1 MTGEWSMWSDIETKS
16 DYLNYLEVAEVV
28 SEILLDPAMRPVSVG
43 IFGTWGTGKSSL
55 LNLIEADL
63 KQRAN
68 DGVIVIR
75 FDAWLYQGFDD
86 ARAALMDV
94 IARALYEKAK
104 ENAGLLGLAKRLLLR
119 VNTVRTLGLAIEVA
133 AAAHGIPVFGA
144 AARAV
149 GAVGNY
155 VAGTPDADDAKAVAE
170 AGKDVRGLIDPE
182 KKKSPPEE
190 IDAFRAEFS
199 ELLTKL
205 GKTMVVFVD
214 NLDRCLPTQTIHTLE
229 ALRLFLFM
237 ESSAFVV
244 AADEDMVRH
253 SVSQHF
259 RDADTRHVK
268 DYLDKLIQVPVR
280 VPRLGV
286 AEIRAYLFML
296 FASASDVDEKTLER
310 LRERL
315 ETNLRLSWKEGPLSI
330 EDALAMLGDQGKI
343 LRNSFDVADRMAA
356 LLANAPLVEGNP
368 RIVKRML
375 NVVRLRSRIAERR
388 EMPVDEQMV
397 AKFALFER
405 CVEPGAIT
413 KMYAL
418 INEAPSGKP
427 ELIVELEKLRDDPPK
442 FTEACPEEWKKNA
455 RFLLDWFGLS
465 PALGALDLRPL
476 VYLSRETTPLRSQSA
491 ELSQAAA
498 QAALRL
504 RSIRTLA
511 SPAAKEAIQ
520 SIPAGEHVGAMKD
533 LIAIL
538 RSHPDWKN
546 KPEAFTGAQLLADA
560 NPAAAEELAAFLRG
574 LPGQTSPW
582 LRAAI
587 GDKDWFKE
595 GK

>member
-1 MTGEWSMWSDIETKS
+1 MWSDIETQS
-16 DYLNYLEVAEVV
+16 DYLNYREVAEVV
-28 SEILLDPAMRPVSVG
+28 CEILLDPAMRPVSVG

-55 LNLIEADL
+55 LNLIEVDL
-63 KQRAN
+63 KRHVN

-94 IARALYEKAK
+94 IARKLYEEASQD
-104 ENAGLLGLAKRLLLR
+104 EGLFEIAKRLLAR

-149 GAVGNY
+149 GAVGSY
-155 VAGTPDADDAKAVAE
+155 VAGMPDNEDAKALAE
-170 AGKDVRGLIDPE
+170 GVNEVRGLIDKE
-182 KKKSPPEE
+182 KKRSPPEE
-190 IDAFRAEFS
+190 IDAFRAEFG

-253 SVSQHF
+253 SVAQHF
-259 RDADTRHVK
+259 KDADARHVN

-296 FASASDVDEKTLER
+296 FASASKVNKEEVEK

-315 ETNLRLSWKEGPLSI
+315 ETNLRQSWKEAPVSI
-330 EDALAMLGDQGKI
+330 DDALSVLGGKGRE
-343 LRNSFDVADRMAA
+343 LKNSFDVADRMAG
-356 LLANAPLVEGNP
+356 LLANAVLVEGNP

-375 NVVRLRSRIAERR
+375 NVVRLRSLIAERR

-405 CVEPGAIT
+405 CVEPIAIT
-413 KMYAL
+413 KMYTL
-418 INEAPSGKP
+418 ISEAPSGKP
-427 ELIVELEKLRDDPPK
+427 ELIVELEKLRDDPAR
-442 FTEACPEEWKKNA
+442 FFESCPDEWKKSET
-455 RFLLDWFGLS
+455 FLIDWFGLT
-465 PALGALDLRPL
+465 PALGGIDLRPL
-476 VYLSRETTPLRSQSA
+476 VYLSRDTTAMRTQAA

-498 QAALRL
+498 QAANRL

-511 SPAAKEAIQ
+511 SPAAKAAIE
-520 SIPAGEHVGAMKD
+520 SIPSGEHVGVMKD
-533 LIAIL
+533 LVAVL
-538 RSHPDWKN
+538 RSHSDWRN

-560 NPAAAEELAAFLRG
+560 NRSAAEELTAFIRG
-574 LPGQTSPW
+574 LPGEAPPW
-582 LRAAI
+582 LRVAI
-587 GDKDWFKE
+587 SDKDWYKE
-595 GK
+595 EK

>member
-1 MTGEWSMWSDIETKS
+1 MWSDTETRS

-28 SEILLDPAMRPVSVG
+28 REILLDSAMRPVSVG

-55 LNLIEADL
+55 LNLIESDL
-63 KQRAN
+63 TRHAR
-68 DGVIVIR
+68 DAVIVIR

-104 ENAGLLGLAKRLLLR
+104 DDGGLLGLAERLLAR
-119 VNTVRTLGLAIEVA
+119 VNTVRTLGLAIEVV

-149 GAVGNY
+149 KAVGGY
-155 VAGTPDADDAKAVAE
+155 IAGTPDDSDAKAVADGAKE
-170 AGKDVRGLIDPE
+170 VRGLIDPE
-182 KKKSPPEE
+182 RKKSPPEE
-190 IDAFRAEFS
+190 IDAFRAEFG

-205 GKTMVVFVD
+205 KRTMVVFID

-244 AADEDMVRH
+244 AADDDMVRH

-259 RDADTRHVK
+259 RDADVRHIK

-280 VPRLGV
+280 VPRPGV

-296 FASASDVDEKTLER
+296 FASAGNADKEAVER
-310 LRERL
+310 LRECL
-315 ETNLRLSWKEGPLSI
+315 ETNLRLIWKEGPLSI
-330 EDALAMLGDQGKI
+330 EDALAVLGDKGKE

-375 NVVRLRSRIAERR
+375 NVVRLRARIAARR

-405 CVEPGAIT
+405 CVDPDAIT
-413 KMYAL
+413 RMYAL

-427 ELIVELEKLRDDPPK
+427 QTIIELEKLRDDPSK
-442 FTEACPEEWKKNA
+442 FTEALPDEWKKSA
-455 RFLLDWFGLS
+455 AFLLDWFALD

-476 VYLSRETTPLRSQSA
+476 VYLSRETTPLRTQSA
-491 ELSQAAA
+491 ELSQVAA
-498 QAALRL
+498 QAAVRL

-511 SPAAKEAIQ
+511 SPAARDAIR
-520 SIPAGEHVGAMKD
+520 SIPVGEHVGVMRSLVAV
-533 LIAIL
+533 L
-538 RSHPDWKN
+538 RTHADWKG
-546 KPEAFTGAQLLADA
+546 KPDAFTGAQLLADA
-560 NPAAAEELAAFLRG
+560 NADAAGELAAFVRG
-574 LPGQTSPW
+574 LPGQAPPW

-587 GDKDWFKE
+587 GEKGWFKE
-595 GK
+595 A

>member
-1 MTGEWSMWSDIETKS
+1 MWSDIETRS

-63 KQRAN
+63 KHRAN

-94 IARALYEKAK
+94 IARTLYDKAK
-104 ENAGLLGLAKRLLLR
+104 EDAGLLGLARRLLAR
-119 VNTVRTLGLAIEVA
+119 VNTVRTLGLAIEVV

-149 GAVGNY
+149 DAVGNY
-155 VAGTPDADDAKAVAE
+155 VAGQPGADDAKAVAE
-170 AGKDVRGLIDPE
+170 GGKEVRKLVEPE

-190 IDAFRAEFS
+190 IDAFRAEFG

-205 GKTMVVFVD
+205 GKTLIVFVD
-214 NLDRCLPTQTIHTLE
+214 NLDRCLPTQTIQTLE

-253 SVSQHF
+253 SVSQYF

-280 VPRLGV
+280 VPRLGI

-296 FASASDVDEKTLER
+296 FTNASIGDTNAVER

-315 ETNLRLSWKEGPLSI
+315 ETNLRLSWKEAPLSI
-330 EDALAMLGDQGKI
+330 EDALAVLGEEGKE

-375 NVVRLRSRIAERR
+375 NVVRLRSRIASRR

-405 CVEPGAIT
+405 CVEPTAIT
-413 KMYAL
+413 KMYSL

-427 ELIVELEKLRDDPPK
+427 DLIATLEALRDDPPK
-442 FTEACPEEWKKNA
+442 FIEVCPDEWKKNA
-455 RFLLDWFGLS
+455 TFLLDWFGLS
-465 PALGALDLRPL
+465 PSLGGLDLRPL
-476 VYLSRETTPLRSQSA
+476 VYLSRETTPLRTQSA

-498 QAALRL
+498 RAALRL

-520 SIPAGEHVGAMKD
+520 SIPAGEHVGVMRD
-533 LIAIL
+533 LIAVL
-538 RSHPDWKN
+538 RTHADWKG
-546 KPEAFTGAQLLADA
+546 KPEAFNGAQLLADV
-560 NPAAAEELAAFLRG
+560 NPAAAEELAAFVHG
-574 LPGQTSPW
+574 LPGQSPPW

-587 GDKDWFKE
+587 GDKDWYKE
-595 GK
+595 EK

>member
-1 MTGEWSMWSDIETKS
+1 MWSDIETQS

-28 SEILLDPAMRPVSVG
+28 SEILLDPGMRPVSVG

-63 KQRAN
+63 TKHAQG
-68 DGVIVIR
+68 GVIVIR

-104 ENAGLLGLAKRLLLR
+104 EDEGIIGLAKRLLAR
-119 VNTVRTLGLAIEVA
+119 VNTVRTLGLAIEVT
-133 AAAHGIPVFGA
+133 AAAHGLPMFGA
-144 AARAV
+144 GARAV
-149 GAVGNY
+149 GAIGNY
-155 VAGTPDADDAKAVAE
+155 IAGKPEEKDAKALAE
-170 AGKDVRGLIDPE
+170 GAQAVRDLVDPE
-182 KKKSPPEE
+182 QKKSPPEE
-190 IDAFRAEFS
+190 IDAFREEFG
-199 ELLTKL
+199 ELLTRLK
-205 GKTMVVFVD
+205 KSMVVFVD

-237 ESSAFVV
+237 KSSAFVV

-259 RDADTRHVK
+259 RDADARHVK

-296 FASASDVDEKTLER
+296 FATASEVEPKVVER

-315 ETNLRLSWKEGPLSI
+315 ETNLRMSWSEGPLSI
-330 EDALAMLGDQGKI
+330 DQALEVLGDAGKG

-356 LLANAPLVEGNP
+356 LLAGAPLVDGNP

-375 NVVRLRSRIAERR
+375 NVVRLRARIAERR
-388 EMPVDEQMV
+388 KMPVDEQMV

-405 CVEPGAIT
+405 CVEPSAIT

-418 INEAPSGKP
+418 INAAPSGKP
-427 ELIVELEKLRDDPPK
+427 DLIVELEKLRDDPGK
-442 FTEACPEEWKKNA
+442 FLEACPEEWKKSA
-455 RFLLDWFGLS
+455 AFLIDWLGLS
-465 PALGALDLRPL
+465 PALGGIDLRPL
-476 VYLSRETTPLRSQSA
+476 VYLSRETTPLRTQSA
-491 ELSQAAA
+491 ELSQAGAE
-498 QAALRL
+498 AALRL

-511 SPAAKEAIQ
+511 SPAAKAAIQ
-520 SIPAGEHVGAMKD
+520 SIPAGEHVGVMRD

-538 RSHPDWKN
+538 RTHSDWKG
-546 KPEAFTGAQLLADA
+546 KPEAFTGAQLLAET
-560 NPAAAEELAAFLRG
+560 NHAAAEELGAFLRG
-574 LPGQTSPW
+574 LPGGATPW
-582 LRAAI
+582 MRAAI

-595 GK
+595 SD

>member
-1 MTGEWSMWSDIETKS
+1 MWSDIETKS

-68 DGVIVIR
+68 DDVLVIR

-94 IARALYEKAK
+94 IARSLYEKAK
-104 ENAGLLGLAKRLLLR
+104 EEAGLWGLGKRLLAR
-119 VNTVRTLGLAIEVA
+119 VSTIRTLGFAIEVA
-133 AAAHGIPVFGA
+133 AAAHGIPMFGA

-149 GAVGNY
+149 GGVGSY

-170 AGKDVRGLIDPE
+170 GGKAAQGLIDLE
-182 KKKSPPEE
+182 RKKSPPEE
-190 IDAFRAEFS
+190 IDAFRAEFG
-199 ELLTKL
+199 ELLSKL

-296 FASASDVDEKTLER
+296 FANASDVDEKTVER

-315 ETNLRLSWKEGPLSI
+315 ESNLRLSWKEGPLSI
-330 EDALAMLGDQGKI
+330 EDALAVLGDQGKM

-356 LLANAPLVEGNP
+356 LLANAPLVDGNP
-368 RIVKRML
+368 RIVKRLL

-405 CVEPGAIT
+405 CVEPAAIT

-427 ELIVELEKLRDDPPK
+427 ELIVELEKLRDDSLR
-442 FTEACPEEWKKNA
+442 FAEACPEEWKKNA
-455 RFLLDWFGLS
+455 TFLLDWFGLN
-465 PALGALDLRPL
+465 PALGAIDLRPL

-498 QAALRL
+498 QAAMRL

-511 SPAAKEAIQ
+511 SPAAKEAIR
-520 SIPAGEHVGAMKD
+520 SIPVGEHVGAMKD
-533 LIAIL
+533 LIATL

-574 LPGQTSPW
+574 LPGQISPW

-595 GK
+595 RK

>member
-1 MTGEWSMWSDIETKS
+1 MWSDIETKS

-63 KQRAN
+63 KQRAK
-68 DGVIVIR
+68 DDVIVIR

-104 ENAGLLGLAKRLLLR
+104 ENTGLLGLAKRLLLR

-133 AAAHGIPVFGA
+133 AVAHGIPMFGA

-170 AGKDVRGLIDPE
+170 GGKEVRGLIDPE
-182 KKKSPPEE
+182 RKKSPPEE

-296 FASASDVDEKTLER
+296 FANASDVDEKAVER

-315 ETNLRLSWKEGPLSI
+315 ETNLRLSWKEEPLSI
-330 EDALAMLGDQGKI
+330 EDALAVLGDQGKV

-465 PALGALDLRPL
+465 PSLGALDLRPL

-520 SIPAGEHVGAMKD
+520 SIPASEHVGAMKD

-574 LPGQTSPW
+574 LPGQISPW

>member
-1 MTGEWSMWSDIETKS
+1 MWSDIEATV
-16 DYLNYLEVAEVV
+16 DYLNYVEVAEVV
-28 SEILLDPAMRPVSVG
+28 SDILLDKAMRPVSIG

-63 KQRAN
+63 KRRSSH
-68 DGVIVIR
+68 GVIVIR

-94 IARALYEKAK
+94 IARALCEEAK
-104 ENAGLLGLAKRLLLR
+104 EDEGLVGRAKRLLAR
-119 VNTVRTLGLAIEVA
+119 VDTVRTLGLGIELF
-133 AAAHGIPVFGA
+133 AAAHGLPVFGS

-149 GAVGNY
+149 DAMAA
-155 VAGTPDADDAKAVAE
+155 AGDYATGRADDDDAKALAE
-170 AGKDVRGLIDPE
+170 GVKEVRGLIKPE
-182 KKKSPPEE
+182 KKRSPPEE
-190 IDAFRAEFS
+190 IDAFRTEFG

-205 GKTMVVFVD
+205 AKTLVVFVD

-237 ESSAFVV
+237 ESSAFVI

-253 SVSQHF
+253 SVAQHF

-296 FASASDVDEKTLER
+296 FAKTGGLESKALED

-315 ETNLRLSWKEGPLSI
+315 ESNLRLSWKEAPLSI
-330 EDALAMLGDQGKI
+330 DDALGVLGAQGKG

-375 NVVRLRSRIAERR
+375 NVVRLRSRIAARR
-388 EMPVDEQMV
+388 GMPVDERMI

-405 CVEPGAIT
+405 CVDPVAIT
-413 KMYAL
+413 KLYTL

-427 ELIVELEKLRDDPPK
+427 DLIAELEKLRDDPAK
-442 FTEACPEEWKKNA
+442 FLETCPEEWKKNA
-455 RFLLDWFGLS
+455 TFLLDWLGLG
-465 PALGALDLRPL
+465 PPLGTLDLRPL
-476 VYLSRETTPLRSQSA
+476 VYLSRETTPLRSEAAQ
-491 ELSQAAA
+491 LSQAAA
-498 QAALRL
+498 RAALRL
-504 RSIRTLA
+504 RSVRTLA
-511 SPAAKEAIQ
+511 SPAAREAIQ
-520 SIPAGEHVGAMKD
+520 SIPPGEHSGVMRE

-538 RSHPDWKN
+538 RSHADWKT
-546 KPEAFTGAQLLADA
+546 KPDAFTGAQLLADA
-560 NPAAAEELAAFLRG
+560 NSGAAEELAAFLRG
-574 LPGQTSPW
+574 LPGQRSPW

-587 GDKDWFKE
+587 DDKQWFKG

>member
-1 MTGEWSMWSDIETKS
+1 MWSDIETQS
-16 DYLNYLEVAEVV
+16 DYLNYLEIAEVV
-28 SEILLDPAMRPVSVG
+28 CEILLTPTMRPVSVG

-63 KQRAN
+63 NRRAK
-68 DGVIVIR
+68 DKVIVIR

-104 ENAGLLGLAKRLLLR
+104 HNAGLKGLASSLLAR
-119 VNTVRTLGLAIEVA
+119 VNIVRSLGVAVEVGA
-133 AAAHGIPVFGA
+133 AAFGVPMFGA
-144 AARAV
+144 ASRAI
-149 GAVGNY
+149 GAVSH
-155 VAGTPDADDAKAVAE
+155 VMSGTSKETDAKDIAE
-170 AGKDVRGLIDPE
+170 GAKAIGGLLDPE
-182 KKKSPPEE
+182 KKSSPPEQ
-190 IDAFRAEFS
+190 IDAFRSEFGK
-199 ELLTKL
+199 LLTEL

-237 ESSAFVV
+237 GSSAFVV

-259 RDADTRHVK
+259 RDADSRHVK

-286 AEIRAYLFML
+286 AEIRAYLLML
-296 FASASDVDEKTLER
+296 FANASDVDADDLER
-310 LRERL
+310 LRGRL
-315 ETNLRLSWKEGPLSI
+315 ETNLRLSWKESALSI
-330 EDALAMLGDQGKI
+330 DDVLAVLGEKGKG

-356 LLANAPLVEGNP
+356 LLANAPLVGGHP

-405 CVEPGAIT
+405 CVGAPAIA

-427 ELIVELEKLRDDPPK
+427 ALIADLEKLRDDPAK
-442 FTEACPEEWKKNA
+442 FEAACPDEWKTDA
-455 RFLLDWFGLS
+455 PFHIEWFGLNPS
-465 PALGALDLRPL
+465 LADIDLRPL
-476 VYLSRETTPLRSQSA
+476 VYLSRETTPVRTQSA
-491 ELSQAAA
+491 DLSQPAA
-498 QAALRL
+498 QAAIRL

-511 SPAAKEAIQ
+511 SPAAKAAIL
-520 SIPAGEHVGAMKD
+520 SIPAGESVGVMRE
-533 LIAIL
+533 LIAAL
-538 RSHPDWKN
+538 RPHADWKS
-546 KPEAFTGAQLLADA
+546 KPEAFTGAQLLAESDA
-560 NPAAAEELAAFLRG
+560 AAAAELVAFIHS
-574 LPGQTSPW
+574 LPIQGPPW
-582 LRAAI
+582 MHAAI
-587 GDKDWFKE
+587 GEKAWFKE
-595 GK
+595 ER

>member
-1 MTGEWSMWSDIETKS
+1 MWSDIETQS

-28 SEILLDPAMRPVSVG
+28 SEILLDPSMRPVSVG

-55 LNLIEADL
+55 LNLVEADL
-63 KQRAN
+63 IKRAK
-68 DGVIVIR
+68 DDVVIIR

-104 ENAGLLGLAKRLLLR
+104 KEDGLIGLAKRLLAR
-119 VNTVRTLGLAIEVA
+119 VNTVRTLGLAIEVT
-133 AAAHGIPVFGA
+133 AAAHGLPMFGA
-144 AARAV
+144 GARAI
-149 GAVGNY
+149 GAMADY
-155 VAGTPDADDAKAVAE
+155 VAGNPQEKDAKALE
-170 AGKDVRGLIDPE
+170 EGGKAVRDLVDPE
-182 KKKSPPEE
+182 QKKSPPEE
-190 IDAFRAEFS
+190 IDAFREEFG

-259 RDADTRHVK
+259 RDADARHVK

-296 FASASDVDEKTLER
+296 FATASNAAPGVVEG

-315 ETNLRLSWKEGPLSI
+315 ETNLRMSWSEGPLSI
-330 EDALAMLGDQGKI
+330 DEALGVLGEAGKG
-343 LRNSFDVADRMAA
+343 LRSSFDVADRIAA
-356 LLANAPLVEGNP
+356 LLASAPLVDGNP

-388 EMPVDEQMV
+388 KMPVDEQMV

-405 CVEPGAIT
+405 CVDPAAIT

-418 INEAPSGKP
+418 INAAPSGKP
-427 ELIVELEKLRDDPPK
+427 DLIADLENLRDDPDK
-442 FTEACPEEWKKNA
+442 FSESCPEEWKKSA
-455 RFLLDWFGLS
+455 PFLIDWLGLN
-465 PALGALDLRPL
+465 PTLGGVDLRPL
-476 VYLSRETTPLRSQSA
+476 VYLSRETTPLRAQSA
-491 ELSQAAA
+491 ELSQAGAE
-498 QAALRL
+498 AALRL

-511 SPAAKEAIQ
+511 SPAAKSAIQ
-520 SIPAGEHVGAMKD
+520 SIPAGEHVGVMKD
-533 LIAIL
+533 LIAVL
-538 RSHPDWKN
+538 RTHQDWVA
-546 KPEAFTGAQLLADA
+546 KPEAFTGAQLLAEA
-560 NPAAAEELAAFLRG
+560 NIAAAKELRVFLKG
-574 LPGQTSPW
+574 LPRGVPLW
-582 LRAAI
+582 MRAAI
-587 GDKDWFKE
+587 GEKDWFKE
-595 GK
+595 DD

>member
-1 MTGEWSMWSDIETKS
+1 
-16 DYLNYLEVAEVV
+16 
-28 SEILLDPAMRPVSVG
+28 
-43 IFGTWGTGKSSL
+43 
-55 LNLIEADL
+55 
-63 KQRAN
+63 
-68 DGVIVIR
+68 
-75 FDAWLYQGFDD
+75 
-86 ARAALMDV
+86 
-94 IARALYEKAK
+94 
-104 ENAGLLGLAKRLLLR
+104 
-119 VNTVRTLGLAIEVA
+119 
-133 AAAHGIPVFGA
+133 
-144 AARAV
+144 
-149 GAVGNY
+149 
-155 VAGTPDADDAKAVAE
+155 
-170 AGKDVRGLIDPE
+170 
-182 KKKSPPEE
+182 
-190 IDAFRAEFS
+190 
-199 ELLTKL
+199 
-205 GKTMVVFVD
+205 MVVFVD

-296 FASASDVDEKTLER
+296 FANASDVDKEAVER

-330 EDALAMLGDQGKI
+330 EDALAVLGDQGKV

-442 FTEACPEEWKKNA
+442 FTEACPEEWKKSA

-560 NPAAAEELAAFLRG
+560 NPAAADELAAFLRG
-574 LPGQTSPW
+574 LPGQISPW

-587 GDKDWFKE
+587 GDKNWFKE

>member
-1 MTGEWSMWSDIETKS
+1 MWSDIETKI

-28 SEILLDPAMRPVSVG
+28 CEILLDPAMRPVSVG

-55 LNLIEADL
+55 LNFIEADL
-63 KQRAN
+63 KQRAKN
-68 DGVIVIR
+68 DVIVIR

-94 IARALYEKAK
+94 IARALYEQAK
-104 ENAGLLGLAKRLLLR
+104 QDEGLTELARRLLAR
-119 VNTVRTLGLAIEVA
+119 VNTIRTLGLAIEVA

-149 GAVGNY
+149 GAVGDY
-155 VAGTPDADDAKAVAE
+155 ISGTPDEDDAQAVAE
-170 AGKDVRGLIDPE
+170 GGRKIRGLIDPE
-182 KKKSPPEE
+182 MKRSPPEE
-190 IDAFRAEFS
+190 IDAFRAEFG

-205 GKTMVVFVD
+205 RKTMVVFVD

-296 FASASDVDEKTLER
+296 FANASDVDKKTVER

-315 ETNLRLSWKEGPLSI
+315 ETNLRLSWKEGPVSI
-330 EDALAMLGDQGKI
+330 EDALAVLGDGGKR
-343 LRNSFDVADRMAA
+343 LRNSFDVADRMAV

-405 CVEPGAIT
+405 CVESSAIT

-427 ELIVELEKLRDDPPK
+427 ELIVDLERLRDDPNK
-442 FTEACPEEWKKNA
+442 FAEACPEEWKKNA
-455 RFLLDWFGLS
+455 PFLLDWFGLS
-465 PALGALDLRPL
+465 PALVSIDLRPL
-476 VYLSRETTPLRSQSA
+476 VYLSRETAPLRTQSA

-498 QAALRL
+498 QSALRL
-504 RSIRTLA
+504 RSIRTLS
-511 SPAAKEAIQ
+511 SPAAKVAIQ
-520 SIPAGEHVGAMKD
+520 SIPAGEHIGVMRD
-533 LIAIL
+533 LIATL
-538 RSHPDWKN
+538 RGHSDWKS
-546 KPEAFTGAQLLADA
+546 KPEPFTGAQLLADA
-560 NPAAAEELAAFLRG
+560 NANAAEELASFLHG
-574 LPGQTSPW
+574 LPGQTPPW

-587 GDKDWFKE
+587 GDKEWFKE
-595 GK
+595 GR

>member
-1 MTGEWSMWSDIETKS
+1 MWSDIETKS

-55 LNLIEADL
+55 LNLIEVDL

-68 DGVIVIR
+68 DDVIVIR

-104 ENAGLLGLAKRLLLR
+104 EDAGLLGLAKRLLAR
-119 VNTVRTLGLAIEVA
+119 VNTVRALGFAIEVA
-133 AAAHGIPVFGA
+133 AAVHGTPMFGA
-144 AARAV
+144 VA
-149 GAVGNY
+149 GAVGGIGNY
-155 VAGTPDADDAKAVAE
+155 AAGAADVDDAKAVAE
-170 AGKDVRGLIDPE
+170 GGKEILGIIDPE
-182 KKKSPPEE
+182 RKKSPPEE
-190 IDAFRAEFS
+190 IDAFRTEFS

-214 NLDRCLPTQTIHTLE
+214 NLDRCLPTQTIRTLE

-237 ESSAFVV
+237 ENSAFVV

-286 AEIRAYLFML
+286 AETRAYLFML
-296 FASASDVDEKTLER
+296 FANASDVDKKAVEL

-315 ETNLRLSWKEGPLSI
+315 ETNLRLGWKEGPLSI
-330 EDALAMLGDQGKI
+330 KDALAVLGDRGKM
-343 LRNSFDVADRMAA
+343 LRDSFNIADQMAA

-405 CVEPGAIT
+405 CVEPTAIS

-427 ELIVELEKLRDDPPK
+427 ELLVELEKLRDDSFK
-442 FTEACPEEWKKNA
+442 FADACPDEWKKHA
-455 RFLLDWFGLS
+455 TFLLDWFGLS
-465 PALGALDLRPL
+465 PTLGALDLRPL

-511 SPAAKEAIQ
+511 SPAAREAIR
-520 SIPAGEHVGAMKD
+520 SIPPGEHIGAMKD

-546 KPEAFTGAQLLADA
+546 KPDAFTGAQLLADA
-560 NPAAAEELAAFLRG
+560 NPAAAEELAAFLHR
-574 LPGQTSPW
+574 LPGQISPW

>member
-1 MTGEWSMWSDIETKS
+1 MWSDIETQS

-28 SEILLDPAMRPVSVG
+28 CEVLLDPAMRPVSVG

-63 KQRAN
+63 KRRVN
-68 DGVIVIR
+68 DDVIVIR

-94 IARALYEKAK
+94 IARALYEEAK
-104 ENAGLLGLAKRLLLR
+104 QDEGLLGLADRLLAR
-119 VNTVRTLGLAIEVA
+119 VKTVRALGLAIEVA
-133 AAAHGIPVFGA
+133 AAAHGIPVFGT

-155 VAGTPDADDAKAVAE
+155 IAGTPDDDDAKAMAE
-170 AGKDVRGLIDPE
+170 GAKEIRGLVTP
-182 KKKSPPEE
+182 KQKKSPPEE
-190 IDAFRAEFS
+190 IEAFRAEFG

-205 GKTMVVFVD
+205 AKTMVVFVD

-237 ESSAFVV
+237 KSSAFVV

-286 AEIRAYLFML
+286 AEIRTYLFML
-296 FASASDVDEKTLER
+296 FANASDVNEEALER
-310 LRERL
+310 LRVRL
-315 ETNLRLSWKEGPLSI
+315 ETNLRLSWKEEPLSI
-330 EDALAMLGDQGKI
+330 EDALAVLGDQGKK

-405 CVEPGAIT
+405 CVDPAAIT

-427 ELIVELEKLRDDPPK
+427 ELIIELEKLRDDPAK
-442 FTEACPEEWKKNA
+442 FSDACPDEWKKNA
-455 RFLLDWFGLS
+455 IFLLDWFGLI
-465 PALGALDLRPL
+465 PTLGALDLRPL
-476 VYLSRETTPLRSQSA
+476 VYLSRETTPLRTQSA

-511 SPAAKEAIQ
+511 SPAAKAAIQ
-520 SIPAGEHVGAMKD
+520 SIPTGEHVGVMRD
-533 LIAIL
+533 LVTTL
-538 RSHPDWKN
+538 RNHPDWKI
-546 KPEAFTGAQLLADA
+546 KPEPFTGAQLLADA
-560 NPAAAEELAAFLRG
+560 NRDAAEELAAFVRG

-582 LRAAI
+582 LQAAI

-595 GK
+595 ER

>member
-1 MTGEWSMWSDIETKS
+1 MWSDIETKS

-63 KQRAN
+63 KRRAN
-68 DGVIVIR
+68 DDVIVIR

-94 IARALYEKAK
+94 IARALYEEAK
-104 ENAGLLGLAKRLLLR
+104 EDAGLLGLAKRLVAR
-119 VNTVRTLGLAIEVA
+119 VNTVRTLGLAIEIA
-133 AAAHGIPVFGA
+133 AAIHGIPMFGA
-144 AARAV
+144 AARAL

-155 VAGTPDADDAKAVAE
+155 VAGTPDADDAKAVSE
-170 AGKDVRGLIDPE
+170 GGKEVRGLIDAE

-190 IDAFRAEFS
+190 IDAFRAEFG

-296 FASASDVDEKTLER
+296 FANASNVDPKTVER

-330 EDALAMLGDQGKI
+330 EDALAVLGDQGKM

-405 CVEPGAIT
+405 CVEPAAIT

-427 ELIVELEKLRDDPPK
+427 ELMIELEKLRDDPLK
-442 FTEACPEEWKKNA
+442 FADASPEEWKKNA
-455 RFLLDWFGLS
+455 TFLLDWFGLS
-465 PALGALDLRPL
+465 PALGAVDLRPL

-511 SPAAKEAIQ
+511 SPAAKEAIR
-520 SIPAGEHVGAMKD
+520 SIPAGEHLGVMKD

-538 RSHPDWKN
+538 RGHTDWKN
-546 KPEAFTGAQLLADA
+546 KPDAFNGAQLLADA
-560 NPAAAEELAAFLRG
+560 IPVAGEELAAFLHG
-574 LPGQTSPW
+574 LPGQISPW

-587 GDKDWFKE
+587 GGMEWFKE

>member
-1 MTGEWSMWSDIETKS
+1 MWSDIETQS

-28 SEILLDPAMRPVSVG
+28 CEILLTPTMRPVSVG

-63 KQRAN
+63 KRRAN
-68 DGVIVIR
+68 DDVIVIR

-94 IARALYEKAK
+94 IARELYREAK
-104 ENAGLLGLAKRLLLR
+104 DNEGLKGLASRLLAR
-119 VNTVRTLGLAIEVA
+119 VNIVRSLGVAVEIGA
-133 AAAHGIPVFGA
+133 AAFGVPMFGA
-144 AARAV
+144 ASRAV
-149 GAVGNY
+149 GAVNHYFSGISEE
-155 VAGTPDADDAKAVAE
+155 ADAKAIAE
-170 AGKDVRGLIDPE
+170 GGKAIGGLIDPE
-182 KKKSPPEE
+182 KKPSPPEQ
-190 IDAFRAEFS
+190 IDAFRSEFGQ
-199 ELLTKL
+199 LLTEL

-237 ESSAFVV
+237 GSSAFVV

-259 RDADTRHVK
+259 RDADSRHVK

-296 FASASDVDEKTLER
+296 FANASDVDAGDLEK
-310 LRERL
+310 LRARL
-315 ETNLRLSWKEGPLSI
+315 ETNLRLSWKESPLSI
-330 EDALAMLGDQGKI
+330 DDVLAVLGEKGKS

-356 LLANAPLVEGNP
+356 LLANAPLVGGNP

-388 EMPVDEQMV
+388 GMPVDEQMV

-405 CVEPGAIT
+405 CVGAPAIA

-427 ELIVELEKLRDDPPK
+427 ALIADLEKLRDDPAK
-442 FTEACPEEWKKNA
+442 FEAACPDEWKTDA
-455 RFLLDWFGLS
+455 PFHIEWFGLNPS
-465 PALGALDLRPL
+465 LGDIDLRPL
-476 VYLSRETTPLRSQSA
+476 VYLSRETTPVRTQSA
-491 ELSQAAA
+491 DLSQAAA
-498 QAALRL
+498 QAAIRL

-511 SPAAKEAIQ
+511 SPAAKAAIM
-520 SIPAGEHVGAMKD
+520 SIPAGENVGVMRE
-533 LIAIL
+533 LIAAL
-538 RSHPDWKN
+538 RTHSDWKS
-546 KPEAFTGAQLLADA
+546 KPEAFTGAQLLAETDA
-560 NPAAAEELAAFLRG
+560 AAAAELVAFIQS
-574 LPGQTSPW
+574 LPIQGPPW
-582 LRAAI
+582 MHAAI
-587 GDKDWFKE
+587 GEKGWFKE

>member
-1 MTGEWSMWSDIETKS
+1 MWSDIETQS

-28 SEILLDPAMRPVSVG
+28 SEVLLDPAMRPVSVG

-63 KQRAN
+63 KRRVN
-68 DGVIVIR
+68 DDVIVIR

-94 IARALYEKAK
+94 IARALYEEAK
-104 ENAGLLGLAKRLLLR
+104 QNEGLLGLADRLLAR
-119 VNTVRTLGLAIEVA
+119 VKTVRALGLAIEVA

-149 GAVGNY
+149 GAVNNY
-155 VAGTPDADDAKAVAE
+155 IAGTPDDDGAKAMAE
-170 AGKDVRGLIDPE
+170 GAKEIRGLVAP
-182 KKKSPPEE
+182 KQKKSPPEE
-190 IDAFRAEFS
+190 IEAFRAEFG

-205 GKTMVVFVD
+205 AKTMVVFVD

-237 ESSAFVV
+237 NSSAFVV

-286 AEIRAYLFML
+286 AEIRTYLFML
-296 FASASDVDEKTLER
+296 FANASDVNKEALER
-310 LRERL
+310 LRVRL
-315 ETNLRLSWKEGPLSI
+315 ETNLRLSWKEEPLSI
-330 EDALAMLGDQGKI
+330 EDALGVLGDQGKK

-405 CVEPGAIT
+405 CVDPAAIT

-427 ELIVELEKLRDDPPK
+427 ELIIELEKLRDDPAK
-442 FTEACPEEWKKNA
+442 FSDACPDEWKKNA
-455 RFLLDWFGLS
+455 IFLLDWFGLI
-465 PALGALDLRPL
+465 PTLGALDLRPL
-476 VYLSRETTPLRSQSA
+476 VYLSRETTPLRTQSA

-511 SPAAKEAIQ
+511 SPAAKAAIQ
-520 SIPAGEHVGAMKD
+520 SIPTGEHVGVMRD
-533 LIAIL
+533 LITTL
-538 RSHPDWKN
+538 RNHSDWKI
-546 KPEAFTGAQLLADA
+546 KPEPFTGAQLLADA
-560 NPAAAEELAAFLRG
+560 NRDAAEELAAFVRG

-582 LRAAI
+582 LQAAI

-595 GK
+595 ER

>member
-1 MTGEWSMWSDIETKS
+1 MWSDIETQS

-28 SEILLDPAMRPVSVG
+28 SEVLLDPAMRPVSVG

-55 LNLIEADL
+55 LNLIEANL
-63 KQRAN
+63 KRRMN
-68 DGVIVIR
+68 DDVIVIR

-94 IARALYEKAK
+94 IARALYEEAK
-104 ENAGLLGLAKRLLLR
+104 QNEGLLGLADRLLAR
-119 VNTVRTLGLAIEVA
+119 VKTVRALGLAIEVA

-149 GAVGNY
+149 GAVNNY
-155 VAGTPDADDAKAVAE
+155 IAGTPDDDDAKAMAE
-170 AGKDVRGLIDPE
+170 GAKEIRGLVAP
-182 KKKSPPEE
+182 KQKKSPPEE
-190 IDAFRAEFS
+190 IEAFRAEFG

-205 GKTMVVFVD
+205 AKTMVVFVD

-237 ESSAFVV
+237 NSSAFVV

-286 AEIRAYLFML
+286 AEIRTYLFML
-296 FASASDVDEKTLER
+296 FANASDVNKEALER
-310 LRERL
+310 LRVRL
-315 ETNLRLSWKEGPLSI
+315 ETNLRLSWKEEPLSI
-330 EDALAMLGDQGKI
+330 EDALGVLGDQGKK

-405 CVEPGAIT
+405 CVDPAAIT

-427 ELIVELEKLRDDPPK
+427 ELIIELEKLRDDPAK
-442 FTEACPEEWKKNA
+442 FSDACPDEWKKNA
-455 RFLLDWFGLS
+455 IFLLDWFGLI
-465 PALGALDLRPL
+465 PTLGALDLRPL
-476 VYLSRETTPLRSQSA
+476 VYLSRETTPLRTQSA

-511 SPAAKEAIQ
+511 SPAAKAAIQ
-520 SIPAGEHVGAMKD
+520 SIPTGEHVGVMRD
-533 LIAIL
+533 LITTL
-538 RSHPDWKN
+538 RNHSDWKI
-546 KPEAFTGAQLLADA
+546 KPEPFTGAQLLADA
-560 NPAAAEELAAFLRG
+560 NRDAAEELAAFVRG

-582 LRAAI
+582 LQAAI

-595 GK
+595 ER

>member
-1 MTGEWSMWSDIETKS
+1 MGMWSDIETKS
-16 DYLNYLEVAEVV
+16 DYLNYVEVAEVV
-28 SEILLDPAMRPVSVG
+28 CEILLDPAMRPVSVG

-63 KQRAN
+63 KRRAG
-68 DGVIVIR
+68 DDVIVIR

-94 IARALYEKAK
+94 IARALYEKVK
-104 ENAGLLGLAKRLLLR
+104 DNEGLTGLAKRLLAR
-119 VNTVRTLGLAIEVA
+119 VNIVRTLGLTIEVA

-144 AARAV
+144 ASRAFSAV
-149 GAVGNY
+149 GDFI
-155 VAGTPDADDAKAVAE
+155 AGRPDADDANAVAE
-170 AGKDVRGLIDPE
+170 GGKEVLGLIDPE
-182 KKKSPPEE
+182 KKNSPPEE
-190 IDAFRAEFS
+190 IDALRAEFG

-205 GKTMVVFVD
+205 GKTMVVFID

-280 VPRLGV
+280 VPRLGI

-296 FASASDVDEKTLER
+296 FANASKVDVTIVEQ
-310 LRERL
+310 LRVRL
-315 ETNLRLSWKEGPLSI
+315 ETNLQQSWKERPISI
-330 EDALAMLGDQGKI
+330 EDALAVLGDQGNE
-343 LRNSFDVADRMAA
+343 LRNSFDVADRMAT

-375 NVVRLRSRIAERR
+375 NVVRLRSRVAARR

-405 CVEPGAIT
+405 CVEPAAIT

-427 ELIVELEKLRDDPPK
+427 ELMVELEKLRDDPPK
-442 FTEACPEEWKKNA
+442 FTEACPDEWKKSA
-455 RFLLDWFGLS
+455 PFLLDWFGLN
-465 PALGALDLRPL
+465 PVLGGLDLRPL
-476 VYLSRETTPLRSQSA
+476 AYLSRETTPLRTQSA

-504 RSIRTLA
+504 RTIRTLA
-511 SPAAKEAIQ
+511 SPAAKDAIQ
-520 SIPAGEHVGAMKD
+520 SIPVGEHEGAMRD
-533 LIAIL
+533 LIAVL
-538 RSHPDWKN
+538 RSHPDWKS
-546 KPEAFTGAQLLADA
+546 KPDAFTGAQLLADA
-560 NPAAAEELAAFLRG
+560 NQGAAAELASFLRG

>member
-1 MTGEWSMWSDIETKS
+1 MWSDIETKS

-68 DGVIVIR
+68 DDVIVIR

-104 ENAGLLGLAKRLLLR
+104 EDAGLLGLAKRLLAR

-133 AAAHGIPVFGA
+133 AAAHGIPMFGA

-170 AGKDVRGLIDPE
+170 GGKEVRGLIDPE

-296 FASASDVDEKTLER
+296 FANASDVDEETVER

-315 ETNLRLSWKEGPLSI
+315 EANLRLSWKEGPLSI
-330 EDALAMLGDQGKI
+330 EDALAVLGDQSKT

-405 CVEPGAIT
+405 CVEPAAIT
-413 KMYAL
+413 KMYSL

-427 ELIVELEKLRDDPPK
+427 ELIIELERLRDDPFK
-442 FTEACPEEWKKNA
+442 FAETCPEEWKKNA
-455 RFLLDWFGLS
+455 TFLLDWFGLS
-465 PALGALDLRPL
+465 PALGAVDLRPL

-511 SPAAKEAIQ
+511 SPAAKEAIR
-520 SIPAGEHVGAMKD
+520 SIPAGEHIGVMKD

-538 RSHPDWKN
+538 RGHPDWKN

-560 NPAAAEELAAFLRG
+560 NLAAGEELAAFLQG
-574 LPGQTSPW
+574 LPGQISPW

-587 GDKDWFKE
+587 GEKDWFKE

>member
-1 MTGEWSMWSDIETKS
+1 MWSDIETQS
-16 DYLNYLEVAEVV
+16 DYLNYLEIAEVV

-43 IFGTWGTGKSSL
+43 VFGTWGTGKSSL

-68 DGVIVIR
+68 DDVIVIR

-104 ENAGLLGLAKRLLLR
+104 QDAGLAELAKRLLAR

-133 AAAHGIPVFGA
+133 AAAHGIPMFGVV
-144 AARAV
+144 ARAV

-155 VAGTPDADDAKAVAE
+155 VAGTPDAEDAKAVAE
-170 AGKDVRGLIDPE
+170 GGKEVRGLIDPE
-182 KKKSPPEE
+182 RKKSPPEE
-190 IDAFRAEFS
+190 IDAFRAEFG

-237 ESSAFVV
+237 KSSAFVV

-259 RDADTRHVK
+259 READTRHVK

-286 AEIRAYLFML
+286 SEIRAYLFML
-296 FASASDVDEKTLER
+296 FANASDVDEKTVER

-330 EDALAMLGDQGKI
+330 EDALVVLGDQGKQ
-343 LRNSFDVADRMAA
+343 LRNSFDVAERMAA

-368 RIVKRML
+368 RIVKRLL

-388 EMPVDEQMV
+388 EMPVDE
-397 AKFALFER
+397 
-405 CVEPGAIT
+405 
-413 KMYAL
+413 
-418 INEAPSGKP
+418 
-427 ELIVELEKLRDDPPK
+427 
-442 FTEACPEEWKKNA
+442 
-455 RFLLDWFGLS
+455 
-465 PALGALDLRPL
+465 
-476 VYLSRETTPLRSQSA
+476 
-491 ELSQAAA
+491 
-498 QAALRL
+498 
-504 RSIRTLA
+504 
-511 SPAAKEAIQ
+511 
-520 SIPAGEHVGAMKD
+520 
-533 LIAIL
+533 
-538 RSHPDWKN
+538 
-546 KPEAFTGAQLLADA
+546 
-560 NPAAAEELAAFLRG
+560 
-574 LPGQTSPW
+574 
-582 LRAAI
+582 
-587 GDKDWFKE
+587 
-595 GK
+595 

>member
-1 MTGEWSMWSDIETKS
+1 MWSDIETQS

-28 SEILLDPAMRPVSVG
+28 SEILLDPGMRPVSVG

-63 KQRAN
+63 TERAEN
-68 DGVIVIR
+68 DVVVIR

-94 IARALYEKAK
+94 IARALYEEAK
-104 ENAGLLGLAKRLLLR
+104 KDAGLIGLAKRLLAR
-119 VNTVRTLGLAIEVA
+119 VNTVRTLGLAIEVT
-133 AAAHGIPVFGA
+133 AAAHGLPMFGA
-144 AARAV
+144 GARAI
-149 GAVGNY
+149 GAIADYAAGNP
-155 VAGTPDADDAKAVAE
+155 GEKDAKALAE
-170 AGKDVRGLIDPE
+170 GGKAVRDLVDPE
-182 KKKSPPEE
+182 QKKSPPEE
-190 IDAFRAEFS
+190 IDAFRQEFG

-259 RDADTRHVK
+259 RDADARHVK

-296 FASASDVDEKTLER
+296 FATASDAKPDVVEQ
-310 LRERL
+310 LRGRL
-315 ETNLRLSWKEGPLSI
+315 EANLRMSWSEGPLSI
-330 EDALAMLGDQGKI
+330 DEALGVLGEVGKG
-343 LRNSFDVADRMAA
+343 LRSSFDVADRMAV
-356 LLANAPLVEGNP
+356 LLAGAPLVDGNP

-388 EMPVDEQMV
+388 KMPVDEQMV

-405 CVEPGAIT
+405 CVDPSAIT

-418 INEAPSGKP
+418 INAAPSGKP
-427 ELIVELEKLRDDPPK
+427 DIIVDLEKLRDDPVK
-442 FTEACPEEWKKNA
+442 FSENCPDEWKKNA
-455 RFLLDWFGLS
+455 PFLIDWLGLS
-465 PALGALDLRPL
+465 PSLGGIDLRPL
-476 VYLSRETTPLRSQSA
+476 VYLSRETTPLRTQSA
-491 ELSQAAA
+491 ELSQAGAE
-498 QAALRL
+498 AALRL
-504 RSIRTLA
+504 RSIRMLA
-511 SPAAKEAIQ
+511 SPAAKAAIQ
-520 SIPAGEHVGAMKD
+520 SIPQGEHVGVMKD
-533 LIAIL
+533 LIAVL
-538 RSHPDWKN
+538 RTHQDWVG
-546 KPEAFTGAQLLADA
+546 KPEAFTGAQLLAEA
-560 NPAAAEELAAFLRG
+560 NPLAAEELRVFLRG
-574 LPGQTSPW
+574 LPRGVPPW
-582 LRAAI
+582 MQAAI
-587 GDKDWFKE
+587 GEKDWFKE
-595 GK
+595 VD

>member
-1 MTGEWSMWSDIETKS
+1 MWSDTETKV

-28 SEILLDPAMRPVSVG
+28 SEILLDPSMRPVSVG

-55 LNLIEADL
+55 LNLIETDL
-63 KQRAN
+63 NRRAK
-68 DGVIVIR
+68 DEVIVIR

-86 ARAALMDV
+86 SRAALMDV
-94 IARALYEKAK
+94 IARALYEEAK
-104 ENAGLLGLAKRLLLR
+104 DNEGLLGLAKRLRAR
-119 VNTVRTLGLAIEVA
+119 VNTVRAIGLGIELV

-144 AARAV
+144 AARATK
-149 GAVGNY
+149 AVSDFF
-155 VAGTPDADDAKAVAE
+155 AGTPSEDDAKAVAE
-170 AGKDVRGLIDPE
+170 GAKEVRSLIKPE
-182 KKKSPPEE
+182 ERKSPPEE
-190 IDAFRAEFS
+190 IDAFRTEFGD
-199 ELLTKL
+199 LLTKL
-205 GKTMVVFVD
+205 KKTMVVFVD

-237 ESSAFVV
+237 QSTAFVV

-259 RDADTRHVK
+259 KDADEKHVK

-296 FASASDVDEKTLER
+296 FAKSAGLGNDVVEK

-315 ETNLRLSWKEGPLSI
+315 ETNLRLSWKEQPLSI
-330 EDALAMLGDQGKI
+330 DDALTVLGEQSRQ
-343 LRNSFDVADRMAA
+343 LRNSFDVADRMAI
-356 LLANAPLVEGNP
+356 LLANAPLIEGNP

-388 EMPVDEQMV
+388 SMPVNEQMV

-405 CVEPGAIT
+405 CVETGAIA

-418 INEAPSGKP
+418 INDAAGGKP
-427 ELIVELEKLRDDPPK
+427 ELISKLESLQDDPAK
-442 FTEACPEEWKKNA
+442 FAEACPEEWKKHST
-455 RFLLDWFGLS
+455 FLVDWFGLS
-465 PALGALDLRPL
+465 PSVGGIDLRPL
-476 VYLSRETTPLRSQSA
+476 VYLSRETTPLRGQAS
-491 ELSQAAA
+491 ELSQIAA

-504 RSIRTLA
+504 RTIRTLA
-511 SPAAKEAIQ
+511 SPAARVAIQ
-520 SIPAGEHVGAMKD
+520 SIPTGEHAGVMRD
-533 LIAIL
+533 LIAVL
-538 RSHPDWKN
+538 RGHTDWKS
-546 KPEAFTGAQLLADA
+546 KPDSFNGAQLLADA
-560 NPAAAEELAAFLRG
+560 NSAAAVELAAFLRD
-574 LPGQTSPW
+574 LPGQMPPW

-587 GDKDWFKE
+587 GQKDWFSE